1 MTLKCFAEG
10 FGNLFGFAWVYH
22 FFDLSMKLFHAG
34 EDTMIVMLWIV
45 TIPFAFFSIR
55 RKKR

>member
-1 MTLKCFAEG
+1 
-10 FGNLFGFAWVYH
+10 
-22 FFDLSMKLFHAG
+22 MKLYHAG
-34 EDTMIVMLWIV
+34 VDTERINMIMIVMLWIV